1 MRLKSPLLLLTVL
14 ILLIAYRSNATPP
27 ELKISTI
34 SHPEIAEQCIYGI
47 AGKSGK
53 RAFGLRNRVFV
64 ESADGVT
71 QTYDSKNSPILET
84 GTITDLVL
92 NDQELWVSQSAP
104 SQRPGVFRYANN
116 RWQIFQ
122 EPDAP
127 GLLNGNIVCL
137 LADDDEYVWLG
148 YRTEGV
154 SQFIEAVNPV
164 LKSTKIMHLYD
175 FQLLSMHMQMTH
187 LWIGTNNGVIRYRT
201 EIKSNYELNI
211 DKWIYPEFP
220 AREAFSVSDFV
231 DTQIVA
237 GTSRGLAV
245 FDGKT
250 WTLKGKNDGVVA
262 LPIMHIQRDGN
273 YLWLGSPAGLQLW
286 SQNGSEK
293 LITVADGLPS
303 NNITALAIDENGNLL
318 VGTEKGAAIISTLK

>member
-1 MRLKSPLLLLTVL
+1 MSPKSPLLFLLT
-14 ILLIAYRSNATPP
+14 LLLLVSSTSNGKPP
-27 ELKISTI
+27 ELKISGI

-53 RAFGLRNRVFV
+53 RAFGLRNRIFV
-64 ESADGVT
+64 ESADGTT
-71 QTYDSKNSPILET
+71 QTYNNQNSPILEN

-92 NDQELWVSQSAP
+92 TDQELWVAQSAP
-104 SQRPGVFRYANN
+104 SQKPGVFRYADNK
-116 RWQIFQ
+116 WHVFK

-175 FQLLSMHMQMTH
+175 FQLLSMHMQITH

-211 DKWIYPEFP
+211 DKWIFPEFP
-220 AREAFSVSDFV
+220 AREAFSISDFIGKQV
-231 DTQIVA
+231 VA

-262 LPIMHIQRDGN
+262 LPVMHTQRDGN

-286 SQNGSEK
+286 SQNGSER
-293 LITVADGLPS
+293 LLTVADGLPS

>member
-1 MRLKSPLLLLTVL
+1 MSFKPHLLLIVLLLLMISSTGK
-14 ILLIAYRSNATPP
+14 AAPP
-27 ELKISTI
+27 EFKISTI
-34 SHPEIAEQCIYGI
+34 SHPEIAGQYIYGI

-53 RAFGLRNRVFV
+53 RAFGLRNKVFV
-64 ESADGVT
+64 ESADGIT
-71 QTYDSKNSPILET
+71 QTHNSENSPLLET

-104 SQRPGVFRYANN
+104 SQRPGVFRYASN

-137 LADDDEYVWLG
+137 LADDDDYVWLG

-201 EIKSNYELNI
+201 EIRSNYELNI
-211 DKWIYPEFP
+211 DKWVYPEFP
-220 AREAFSVSDFV
+220 AREAFSISDFIDKQV
-231 DTQIVA
+231 VA

-245 FDGKT
+245 FSSKT

-262 LPIMHIQRDGN
+262 LPVMHIQRDGN
-273 YLWLGSPAGLQLW
+273 YLWLGSPVGLQLW